1 MLPDTTHLWT
11 IPLPAAIER
20 YLELALYLLVLTGF
34 GTLASTGG
42 LDLPTVLLVGAALT
56 LRGYLLVKR
65 RAWLIPERWMTA
77 LTLAYVAFY
86 LGDYFLISGSFLNST
101 VHLVLFVMVVRLFS
115 GYRDRDRYFLAVIAF
130 LMVLA
135 AAVLTVDSV
144 FLLAFAAFMLTAV
157 VTVILMEMA
166 HAAHRATVSSR
177 ESRDKLAYRH
187 MAFSLAGASPV
198 LVVFIL
204 LGAGIIF
211 FILPRISGGYL
222 SGYSPNRELSTGF
235 SDQVQL
241 GRIGQIQQ
249 SNSVVMHIQIDG
261 DKRGA
266 FDLKWRGITLN
277 VFDGK
282 TWSDP
287 HEKFGVSRLPDG
299 AFALRPPAELAR
311 ASRQAHSIHYR
322 VLMEPVGSSV
332 FFLAPVA
339 YQLQGNYRM
348 VFMDRGEAVF
358 DMDPEHSV
366 GSYEASSVL
375 SAPRPADLRQA
386 GTDYPPEVLLD
397 YLQLPPL
404 DARIPRL
411 AETVTAGAR
420 NNYDKSA
427 ALELYLRNNFGYTL
441 QLPRLMPHDPLA
453 NFLFDRKRGHCEYF
467 ASSMAVM
474 LRSLRIPSRVVNGFR
489 TGEFNDL
496 TSQYVVRASNAHS
509 WVEAYFPGY
518 GWIDFDPTPAA
529 PAVVHTGWSRI
540 ALYLDAMASF
550 WREWVVNY
558 DASHQQVVGHGVI
571 SASRKLLDQLRSWGH
586 RHYRAL
592 LSAARRTQH
601 TVSESPAPWTLGGVL
616 VTLLLLLAANLR
628 RLWRMLQQTRLAAR
642 PEKSPRAG
650 ATIWYVKMVRLV
662 ARHGWRKSP
671 VQTPSEFVMSI
682 EDPAVRRSV
691 EEFTRRYEHARFG
704 DSAEDAARLPEIYQ
718 EISSATRRR

>member
-1 MLPDTTHLWT
+1 MSSAASQLGT

-42 LDLPTVLLVGAALT
+42 LDFATVLLVGGAL
-56 LRGYLLVKR
+56 LARGYLLMKR
-65 RAWLIPERWMTA
+65 RTWLIPERWMTA

-86 LGDYFLISGSFLNST
+86 LADYFLISGSFLNST

-115 GYRDRDRYFLAVIAF
+115 AYRDRDRYFLAVLAF

-144 FLLAFAAFMLTAV
+144 FLLAFAGFMLTAV
-157 VTVILMEMA
+157 VTVMLMEMA
-166 HAAHRATVSSR
+166 HASHQATVSSK

-198 LVVFIL
+198 LVVLIL
-204 LGAGIIF
+204 LGAGLIF
-211 FILPRISGGYL
+211 FVLPRISGGYL
-222 SGYSPNRELSTGF
+222 SSYAPGREFSTGF
-235 SDQVQL
+235 SDHVQL

-249 SNSVVMHIQIDG
+249 SNSVVMHIQIDD
-261 DKRGA
+261 DKSGA

-277 VFDGK
+277 LFDGK
-282 TWSDP
+282 TWSNP
-287 HEKFGVSRLPDG
+287 HDKLIVPRLPDG
-299 AFALRPPAELAR
+299 AFALWQPEELAR
-311 ASRQAHSIHYR
+311 ASRQVHPIHYR

-332 FFLAPVA
+332 FFLAPTA
-339 YQLQGNYRM
+339 RLLQGNYRM
-348 VFMDRGEAVF
+348 VSMDGGGAVF
-358 DMDPEHSV
+358 DMDAEHPV

-375 SAPRPADLRQA
+375 VTPKPAALRQT
-386 GTDYPPEVLLD
+386 GTDYPPEVLLN

-411 AETVTAGAR
+411 AETVTAAATT
-420 NNYDKSA
+420 NYDKA
-427 ALELYLRNNFGYTL
+427 AAIEFYLRNNFAYTL
-441 QLPRLMPHDPLA
+441 QLPRVLPHDPLA

-509 WVEAYFPGY
+509 WVEVYFPGY
-518 GWIDFDPTPAA
+518 GWIEFDPTPAGPVA
-529 PAVVHTGWSRI
+529 VHTGWSRVM
-540 ALYLDAMASF
+540 LYFDAMASF

-558 DASHQQVVGHGVI
+558 DASHQQRVGQGVVGN
-571 SASRKLLDQLRSWGH
+571 SRRMLENLRAWGH
-586 RHYRAL
+586 RHYQAML
-592 LSAARRTQH
+592 NAARRTQH
-601 TVSESPAPWTLGGVL
+601 TVSKSPAPWSLSGVL
-616 VTLLLLLAANLR
+616 VVTLLLLAANGR
-628 RLWRMLQQTRLAAR
+628 RILRMLERRRLAAR
-642 PEKSPRAG
+642 PQKSPRAA
-650 ATIWYVKMVRLV
+650 ATIWYQKMTRLL
-662 ARHGWRKSP
+662 ARQGWRKSP
-671 VQTPSEFVMSI
+671 VQTPAEFVSSI
-682 EDPAVRRSV
+682 EDPAVRRAV

-704 DSAEDAARLPEIYQ
+704 DSAEDAGRLPEIYQ
-718 EISSATRRR
+718 EISSATRG